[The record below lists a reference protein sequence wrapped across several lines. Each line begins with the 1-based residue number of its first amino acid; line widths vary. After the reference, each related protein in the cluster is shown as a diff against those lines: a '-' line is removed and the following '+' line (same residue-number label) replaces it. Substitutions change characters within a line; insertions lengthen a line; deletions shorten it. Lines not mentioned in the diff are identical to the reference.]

1 MNRKP
6 AVSALRN
13 AEYFAA
19 TLLEEMK
26 GDGADC
32 SHKDCRH
39 TGRELYMDACVDYA
53 VTRPCKASV
62 MAVVSLHR
70 LSELQRY
77 DLYATDGKIGPLEDV
92 YFDDATWTVRYMV
105 AKAGNWL
112 TGRRALISTVAIG
125 GIDEKK
131 SEIYVELSREQIK
144 DSPPLDSKKPVSR
157 QYEADYFRYYGWPP
171 YWETVPFSPPLPS
184 VVQAM
189 PPMSEERSHRWEDR
203 HLRSSRE
210 VTGYT
215 ISASDG
221 EIGHVADFVIDE
233 KNSKLCYLEVDTR
246 NWWPGKHVL
255 LNPAWIAQIDW
266 LNKSVVVDLRRDDIR
281 SAPEYDPK
289 SVIGRDYEIKLFEH
303 YARRKY
309 WE

>member
-1 MNRKP
+1 MHRRSVGYGCTGQSWRPK
-6 AVSALRN
+6 A
-13 AEYFAA
+13 AE
-19 TLLEEMK
+19 
-26 GDGADC
+26 DID
-32 SHKDCRH
+32 H
-39 TGRELYMDACVDYA
+39 GRL
-53 VTRPCKASV
+53 
-62 MAVVSLHR
+62 SLHR

-77 DLYATDGKIGPLEDV
+77 ELVATDGKIGPLEDV
-92 YFDDATWTVRYMV
+92 YFDDSTWMMRYLV
-105 AKAGNWL
+105 ANAGSWL
-112 TGRRALISTVAIG
+112 SGKRVLISTVAVG

-131 SEIYVELSREQIK
+131 MEIYVELSREQIK
-144 DSPPLDSKKPVSR
+144 GGPPLDSNKPVSR

-171 YWETVPFSPPLPS
+171 YWETIPFSPPMPS

-189 PPMSEERSHRWEDR
+189 PPIGEERSHRREDR

-215 ISASDG
+215 ISAEDG
-221 EIGHVADFVIDE
+221 EICHVADFVIDE
-233 KNSKLCYLEVDTR
+233 NNFKLCYLEIDTR
-246 NWWPGKHVL
+246 NWWPGKHLL

-266 LNKSVVVDLRRDDIR
+266 PNKSVIVDLRRDDIR

-289 SVIGRDYEIKLFEH
+289 AVIGRDYEIKLFEH